1 MHYCMY
7 NYKTHSRCMNYF
19 NVSCTKPQTALIKLC
34 SVYTLVVTILI
45 HMYCTVHCLIC
56 NYHQLEM
63 IINSLAMADGSSN
76 DFKILMNY
84 QSCMA
89 KLITNLLKYYH
100 WNFRWNSTHFC
111 RLVFIDS
118 YASKNFRQQCLK
130 DLRKAKDRKLLSFYF
145 QHQINQQHHVQ
156 FLLTLPLPQ

>member
-1 MHYCMY
+1 M
-7 NYKTHSRCMNYF
+7 NWTKLKTFVCIIVCTTIKRTADAWTTY
-19 NVSCTKPQTALIKLC
+19 VSCTKPQTALIKLC

-111 RLVFIDS
+111 RLIFNDMVMFL
-118 YASKNFRQQCLK
+118 KNLRYYLK
-130 DLRKAKDRKLLSFYF
+130 DLSHTKEKQKIEVYFLSIF
-145 QHQINQQHHVQ
+145 N
-156 FLLTLPLPQ
+156 TN

>member
-1 MHYCMY
+1 MQLKVRQSRNYFFKPKFLPKNEQTNLTLLLWYLRSNCFRSFFGRNWRHQKDISKLTDL
-7 NYKTHSRCMNYF
+7 YKTHSRCMNYF

-89 KLITNLLKYYH
+89 KLI
-100 WNFRWNSTHFC
+100 
-111 RLVFIDS
+111 D
-118 YASKNFRQQCLK
+118 
-130 DLRKAKDRKLLSFYF
+130 
-145 QHQINQQHHVQ
+145 
-156 FLLTLPLPQ
+156 

>member
-1 MHYCMY
+1 MLLTYKTFLDYKCLFWYKPKFLIKLKHMSSTKLKTFVCIIVCMY

-63 IINSLAMADGSSN
+63 IINSLAMVNKYCHHSRHTAGLTQFMVLYDLH
-76 DFKILMNY
+76 I
-84 QSCMA
+84 
-89 KLITNLLKYYH
+89 NLCIVH
-100 WNFRWNSTHFC
+100 
-111 RLVFIDS
+111 
-118 YASKNFRQQCLK
+118 ASASAL
-130 DLRKAKDRKLLSFYF
+130 
-145 QHQINQQHHVQ
+145 
-156 FLLTLPLPQ
+156 